1 MVQNVTDTE
10 QRAKHWSDEKVDV
23 LATLVVF
30 CSLVVAAI
38 FFVATG

>member
-1 MVQNVTDTE
+1 VVRDVTDTE

-30 CSLVVAAI
+30 CSLVAAAVY
-38 FFVATG
+38 FVATG